1 MMRGDLLKSQKKILI
16 VEDDSTYREVLKACL
31 INCGFDVRAA
41 GTGAEA
47 LWSLSQAKPDLV
59 LLDLSMPEMP
69 GEHVCRLI
77 KSDPALKDI
86 IIFILSGKNDLQTKL
101 SCLKMGAE
109 EYLLKPV
116 EIEELAVRINRFLEF
131 ADRHKPIIPSEERT
145 MTIGIKDQEK
155 TAPDLAVNATPVMPE
170 TNLHVAE
177 KHKYGSYR
185 VERLVGKGGMGL
197 VYKAYDEHLDRFVAL
212 KVLSKQWTD
221 NTEFVERFRRE
232 AKLIAALNHPGIAQI
247 YSLGK
252 DLKEYYFA
260 LLWCPGGSLRD
271 LIRNQQKL
279 GFLKA
284 VEIILQ
290 CARALAAAWQKGVV
304 HRDVKPSN
312 IMFDEN
318 QQTKLVDF
326 GIAHSEHIPA
336 NITVAPE
343 ILGSPAYMAPEQG
356 RGERVDHRADIYA
369 LGMTFFQ
376 MITGELPFSAD
387 SPMGWVLKH
396 EKEPFP
402 TFQQLQ
408 GKIHQKAYSIIQKM
422 TNKATSDRY
431 QTYAELI
438 ADLETV
444 QSELFR
450 ECHFKVPTASR
461 ISPEPA
467 AQGDQLFEILVE
479 ITKRNES
486 GILVARWGPL
496 EKRFLILQGNL
507 VFYESPQ
514 IEENVWKQLV
524 ERGILDAQKVSVQN
538 QNLEETLNRLLFLQE
553 LSLDDFT
560 ACYRPLMKNALLEVF
575 HWPVVHIEFYKAE
588 IKQDSFCKIPLTAIL
603 MEGARNSMDYESIRH
618 QVPGNLLIM
627 RTPKFDEIFAN
638 LELPATDSFLASRIE
653 GESVNLETLQLLTGF
668 PIEQITRFVYAMKG
682 FGALEFKLPE
692 LRKPRR
698 ETPAATPPPEPQ
710 PFVQEPMPKG
720 PSKISHAAESYY
732 KLAEQAI
739 LKNDFWSAERLC
751 KEAIELNPVEAKY
764 YHMIGRAISHRHESV
779 QQAEEFFRKA
789 IYLDPHN
796 AEYRVALADYFK
808 DRGNIETAID
818 ECRQAIQISPENRR
832 AAILLHALEKQQTR
846 M

>member
-1 MMRGDLLKSQKKILI
+1 
-16 VEDDSTYREVLKACL
+16 VLKACL
-31 INCGFDVRAA
+31 VNRGFAVTAA

-47 LWSLSQAKPDLV
+47 LWNLSKEKPDLI
-59 LLDLSMPEMP
+59 LLDLMMPEMP
-69 GEHVCRLI
+69 GEHVCRLV
-77 KSDPALKDI
+77 KSDPALRDI
-86 IIFILSGKNDLQTKL
+86 IVFILSGKNDLQTKL
-101 SCLKMGAE
+101 SCFNIGAE
-109 EYLLKPV
+109 EYVLKPV
-116 EIEELAVRINRFLEF
+116 DMEELAARINRFLEF
-131 ADRHKPIIPSEERT
+131 ADRHKPIVPSDEQT
-145 MTIGIKDQEK
+145 MTIGIEDQEK
-155 TAPDLAVNATPVMPE
+155 TAHDVLVVNATPVMPE

-252 DLKEYYFA
+252 DQTEYYFA

-271 LIRNQQKL
+271 LIRNQQKI

-284 VEIILQ
+284 IEIILQ

-326 GIAHSEHIPA
+326 GIAHSEQVSA
-336 NITVAPE
+336 NITVARE

-387 SPMGWVLKH
+387 TPMGWVLKH

-402 TFQQLQ
+402 TFQQLL
-408 GKIHQKAYSIIQKM
+408 GKMHQKAYLIIQKM
-422 TNKATSDRY
+422 TKKGTSDRY

-438 ADLETV
+438 SDLETV

-450 ECHFKVPTASR
+450 ERQFKVPTASR
-461 ISPEPA
+461 IAPVPA
-467 AQGDQLFEILVE
+467 AQGDNLFDVLVE
-479 ITKRNES
+479 ISRKNES
-486 GILVARWGPL
+486 GVLIARWGPL
-496 EKRFLILQGNL
+496 EKRFLILQGDV

-514 IEENVWKQLV
+514 IEENVWKKII

-575 HWPVVHIEFYKAE
+575 HWPVVDIEFYKAE

-603 MEGARNSMDYESIRH
+603 IEGARNSMDYESIRH
-618 QVPGNLLIM
+618 QVPRNVLIV
-627 RTPKFDEIFAN
+627 RTPKFDEIFAG

-653 GESVNLETLQLLTGF
+653 GESVTLETLQLLTGF
-668 PIEQITRFVYAMKG
+668 PIEQITRFVYALKG
-682 FGALEFKLPE
+682 FEALEFKLPE
-692 LRKPRR
+692 QRKPRR
-698 ETPAATPPPEPQ
+698 ETPATPPPQPQ
-710 PFVQEPMPKG
+710 PVEQEQTPKS
-720 PSKISHAAESYY
+720 PPKISHAAESYY

-751 KEAIELNPVEAKY
+751 KEAIELNPGEAKY
-764 YHMIGRAISHRHESV
+764 YHMIGRAISHRHESL
-779 QQAEEFFRKA
+779 QLAEEFFRKA

-808 DRGNIETAID
+808 DRGLIETAID

-832 AAILLHALEKQQTR
+832 AAILLHALEKQQTHS
-846 M
+846 

>member
-1 MMRGDLLKSQKKILI
+1 MQKKILI
-16 VEDDSTYREVLKACL
+16 VEDDSSYQEVLKAYL
-31 INCGFDVRAA
+31 SSRGFAVTAA
-41 GTGAEA
+41 ATGAEA
-47 LWSLSQAKPDLV
+47 LWSLSQEKPDLII
-59 LLDLSMPEMP
+59 LDLMMPEMS

-77 KSDPALKDI
+77 KTDPALKDI
-86 IIFILSGKNDLQTKL
+86 IVFILSAKKDLQTKL
-101 SCLKMGAE
+101 NCLNMGAE

-116 EIEELAVRINRFLEF
+116 EMEELAARVTRFLEF
-131 ADRHKPIIPSEERT
+131 ADRYKPIVPSEERT
-145 MTIGIKDQEK
+145 MTIGIEDQEK
-155 TAPDLAVNATPVMPE
+155 TAHDLSVNATPVMPL
-170 TNLHVAE
+170 TNIQVTE
-177 KHKYGSYR
+177 KLKYGSYR

-232 AKLIAALNHPGIAQI
+232 AKLIAAVNHPGIAQI

-252 DLKEYYFA
+252 DQTEYYFA

-271 LIRNQQKL
+271 LIRNQQKI

-318 QQTKLVDF
+318 QQMKLVDF
-326 GIAHSEHIPA
+326 GIAHSEQSSA
-336 NITVAPE
+336 NITVARE

-356 RGERVDHRADIYA
+356 RGEKVDHRADIYA

-376 MITGELPFSAD
+376 MVTGELPFSAET
-387 SPMGWVLKH
+387 PMGWVIKH
-396 EKEPFP
+396 DKEPFP

-408 GKIHQKAYSIIQKM
+408 GKIPQKAYTIIQKM
-422 TNKATSDRY
+422 TKKAPSDRY
-431 QTYAELI
+431 QTYAELSTE
-438 ADLETV
+438 LETV

-450 ECHFKVPTASR
+450 EHQFKVPSASH
-461 ISPEPA
+461 ISRAPA
-467 AQGDQLFEILVE
+467 VQGNHLFDVLVE
-479 ITKRNES
+479 IAKKNES
-486 GILVARWGPL
+486 GVLITRWGPL
-496 EKRFLILQGNL
+496 EKRFLILQGNVVL
-507 VFYESPQ
+507 YESPQ
-514 IEENVWKQLV
+514 IEENVWKKIV
-524 ERGILDAQKVSVQN
+524 ERGILDAQKVPVQN
-538 QNLEETLNRLLFLQE
+538 QSLEETLNRLLFLQE

-575 HWPVVHIEFYKAE
+575 RWPVVEVEFYKAE
-588 IKQDSFCKIPLTAIL
+588 IKQDSFCKIPLTGIL
-603 MEGARNSMDYESIRH
+603 LEGARSSMDYESIRH
-618 QVPGNLLIM
+618 QVPRNLFVV
-627 RTPKFDEIFAN
+627 RTPKFDEIFAG

-653 GESVNLETLQLLTGF
+653 GESVNLETLHLLTGF
-668 PIEQITRFVYAMKG
+668 SIEQITRFVYALKALE
-682 FGALEFKLPE
+682 ALEFKSPE
-692 LRKPRR
+692 QRRPRR
-698 ETPAATPPPEPQ
+698 ETPPTPQPQPQPQAVPPEPT
-710 PFVQEPMPKG
+710 PPKA
-720 PSKISHAAESYY
+720 PPKISHAAESYY

-751 KEAIELNPVEAKY
+751 KEAIELNPSEAKY
-764 YHMIGRAISHRHESV
+764 YHMIGRAISHRHESA
-779 QQAEEFFRKA
+779 QLAEEFFRKA

-808 DRGNIETAID
+808 DRGLIETAID

-832 AAILLHALEKQQTR
+832 AAILLHALEKQQAQS
-846 M
+846 